1 MQPEGRRD
9 GRQMLRSGVPHVKA
23 AACERRNFTLS
34 IASDDRQRKMIDTGT
49 IRLPWAGVTVP
60 LADDR

>member
-1 MQPEGRRD
+1 
-9 GRQMLRSGVPHVKA
+9 MLRPGVPHVKA